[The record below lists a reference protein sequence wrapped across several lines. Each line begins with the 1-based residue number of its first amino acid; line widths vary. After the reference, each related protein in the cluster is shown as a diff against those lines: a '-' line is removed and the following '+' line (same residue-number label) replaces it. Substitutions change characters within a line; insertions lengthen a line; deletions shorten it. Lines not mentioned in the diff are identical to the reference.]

1 MRWKLSLEQ
10 SYAKQIPTDNIR
22 SKSLLQ
28 SSGQAISAALKIKAE
43 ADTLKTIIRELYEGL
58 RQCCEALGYQRGY
71 KFSSHEVITY
81 FIEEVLKEE
90 SIASKFDRY
99 RKMRNGIN
107 YYGDDVSQETVQEAK
122 NEIPL
127 LIEKL
132 KKHLIKER
140 RDTK

>member
-132 KKHLIKER
+132 KKHLINER